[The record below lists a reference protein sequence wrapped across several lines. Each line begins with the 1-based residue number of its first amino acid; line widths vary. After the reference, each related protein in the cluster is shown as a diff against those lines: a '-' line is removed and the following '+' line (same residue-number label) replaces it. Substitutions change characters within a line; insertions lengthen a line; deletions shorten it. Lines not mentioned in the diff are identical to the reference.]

1 MTINVFVGPLF
12 GLSIWRRISLGE
24 GNDDTSV
31 NLRRWTPDQFDR
43 ALVQSTSTD
52 KVGLYEPSPSQT
64 KQRKPTKHPSSK
76 RNPLFNSNYIS
87 VHSRSFHED
96 LFVGN
101 PSFNTN
107 SLPAWVTAFLSGP
120 KVPMKLRSCNH
131 LVRKT
136 KRKQRVVTV
145 HQFPTYNNCTLI
157 ILFGIKSVMQ
167 VANVVTH
174 INYEVDFSVEQL
186 KHF

>member
-1 MTINVFVGPLF
+1 VI
-12 GLSIWRRISLGE
+12 SSLGPF
-24 GNDDTSV
+24 GRLRQYKRWSAVMTTASV
-31 NLRRWTPDQFDR
+31 WSSARTEHIDWQGAKPLPF
-43 ALVQSTSTD
+43 
-52 KVGLYEPSPSQT
+52 QT